1 MGKFFLVGAAIV
13 IGYSFGFRD
22 ARKHPENI
30 LVRAIAKVSTAFG
43 ATPTND
49 IDAVMT
55 KVEGK
60 N

>member
-1 MGKFFLVGAAIV
+1 MGKFLLVGMAVV

-22 ARKHPENI
+22 ARKHSENI
-30 LVRAIAKVSTAFG
+30 LVRAIDTISTAFG

>member
-1 MGKFFLVGAAIV
+1 MGKFFLMGVAVV

-22 ARKHPENI
+22 ARKHSENI
-30 LVRAIAKVSTAFG
+30 LVRAVDKIGTAFG